1 MREKVGGPLL
11 PIAMVPVTGMG
22 SWIQM
27 EKQLNPT
34 EAYLEGLVE
43 EPEKITMETGGTGST
58 GDRQLVEVQKLEMV
72 TKARDTYFLDP
83 Q

>member
-27 EKQLNPT
+27 EKQVNPT
-34 EAYLEGLVE
+34 EVDLEGLVE
-43 EPEKITMETGGTGST
+43 EQEKITMETGGIGST
-58 GDRQLVEVQKLEMV
+58 GTRHSVEVKKLEMV
-72 TKARDTYFLDP
+72 TKARDHYFLDP
-83 Q
+83 

>member
-1 MREKVGGPLL
+1 
-11 PIAMVPVTGMG
+11 MVHVTGMG

-58 GDRQLVEVQKLEMV
+58 GDRQSVEVQNLVMV
-72 TKARDTYFLDP
+72 TKSRDPYFLYP
-83 Q
+83 K

>member
-27 EKQLNPT
+27 EKQVNPT
-34 EAYLEGLVE
+34 EVDLEGLVE
-43 EPEKITMETGGTGST
+43 EQEKITMETGGTGST
-58 GDRQLVEVQKLEMV
+58 GDRQSVEVQKLEKV